1 MTDTQDFDNIAELYT
16 HMYGQSHASTGIAL
30 MGIALTGIAL
40 TDIALVGIA
49 MKKFKLQKIE
59 IIFYDGNNSL

>member
-30 MGIALTGIAL
+30 MGIALT
-40 TDIALVGIA
+40 DIALVGIA

-59 IIFYDGNNSL
+59 IIFYNGNNSL